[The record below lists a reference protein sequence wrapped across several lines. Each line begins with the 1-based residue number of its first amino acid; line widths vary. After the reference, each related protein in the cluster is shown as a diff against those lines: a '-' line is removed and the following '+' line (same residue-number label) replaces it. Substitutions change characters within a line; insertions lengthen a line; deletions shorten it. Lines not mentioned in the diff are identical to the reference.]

1 MNLKHGIAVKL
12 FFITLA
18 FFALFISS
26 ILIFQSLFFQ
36 KFYINRKMDT
46 LEQNVEKF
54 RETYNKTE
62 GSTNILQLARNFEDS
77 NNSKV
82 AVLDKYGY
90 LNFLAGSESREVES
104 ASVRVIRQVI
114 DNWNANPGASMNI
127 RRSGKS
133 STYIFDNTVY
143 NVRNI
148 VCVLPNNE
156 KGEVIFVV
164 SSLQPVNEASS
175 VIKEFYVYIYIAA
188 LILII
193 ILSFIYSNMISKPLI
208 SLNKTAS
215 KMVNLNFSEKCIV
228 KSDDEIGNLGN
239 TLNFLSENLNS
250 AMNSLRKANEK
261 LKNDIEQERKL
272 EKMRKEF
279 VGGVSHELKTPISLI
294 EGYAE
299 GIKDNV
305 FQDED
310 KDYYID
316 VIIDEAKK
324 MGSLVTDMLDLSQLE
339 SGNFKLK
346 CEDFY
351 IDKLINSTVRKYY
364 TLFNERKID
373 VHLNLNDN
381 VLTYGDSIRIEQ
393 VLTNFITN
401 AIRHTENNDKISI
414 DMRKSSDRAYIYVK
428 NCGNNIEKEDLPKIW
443 DKFYKIDKSRNRS
456 LGGTGLGLAITKNIL
471 MLHKSDFG
479 VENFNGGVAF
489 YFSLELS
496 KEARIEKLK
505 VLT

>member
-1 MNLKHGIAVKL
+1 
-12 FFITLA
+12 
-18 FFALFISS
+18 
-26 ILIFQSLFFQ
+26 
-36 KFYINRKMDT
+36 
-46 LEQNVEKF
+46 
-54 RETYNKTE
+54 
-62 GSTNILQLARNFEDS
+62 
-77 NNSKV
+77 
-82 AVLDKYGY
+82 
-90 LNFLAGSESREVES
+90 
-104 ASVRVIRQVI
+104 
-114 DNWNANPGASMNI
+114 
-127 RRSGKS
+127 
-133 STYIFDNTVY
+133 
-143 NVRNI
+143 
-148 VCVLPNNE
+148 
-156 KGEVIFVV
+156 
-164 SSLQPVNEASS
+164 
-175 VIKEFYVYIYIAA
+175 
-188 LILII
+188 
-193 ILSFIYSNMISKPLI
+193 
-208 SLNKTAS
+208 
-215 KMVNLNFSEKCIV
+215 MVNLNFSEKCIV

-239 TLNFLSENLNS
+239 TLNFLSESLNG

-381 VLTYGDSIRIEQ
+381 VLTYGDSMRIEQ

-401 AIRHTENNDKISI
+401 AIRHTENNGKISI
-414 DMRKSSDRAYIYVK
+414 DMRGGSDRVYVYVK
-428 NCGNNIEKEDLPKIW
+428 NWGDNIEKEDLPKIW

-471 MLHKSDFG
+471 ILHKSDFG

>member
-1 MNLKHGIAVKL
+1 MNLKQGIAVKL

-26 ILIFQSLFFQ
+26 ILIFQSLFFE

-54 RETYNKTE
+54 REAYNKTE

-90 LNFLAGSESREVES
+90 LNFVAGSESREVES

-114 DNWNANPGASMNI
+114 DNWNANPGAAMNI
-127 RRSGKS
+127 RRSGKG
-133 STYIFDNTVY
+133 STYIFDNNVY

-188 LILII
+188 LVLII
-193 ILSFIYSNMISKPLI
+193 ILSLIYSNMISKPLI
-208 SLNKTAS
+208 SLNRTAS

-305 FQDED
+305 FQGED

-339 SGNFKLK
+339 SGNFKLN

-364 TLFNERKID
+364 TLFNEREID
-373 VHLNLNDN
+373 VHLNLNNN
-381 VLTYGDSIRIEQ
+381 VLTCGDSMRIEQ

-401 AIRHTENNDKISI
+401 SIRHTENNGKISI
-414 DMRKSSDRAYIYVK
+414 DMRESSDKVYIYVK
-428 NCGNNIEKEDLPKIW
+428 NLGDNIEKEDLSKIW

-496 KEARIEKLK
+496 EDARIEKLK